1 MNYGNVIGNA
11 EIEFFY
17 KKKFIKT
24 YIYLLGTD
32 TDRIIK
38 NRVSKLIFRYGG
50 GTLPLESISI
60 TNKSYKEIPFNKIN
74 SELQII

>member
-1 MNYGNVIGNA
+1 MSYWNVIGNA
-11 EIEFFY
+11 EIELFY
-17 KKKFIKT
+17 KKSFIKT
-24 YIYLLGTD
+24 YIYLFGTD

-74 SELQII
+74 SEVQII

>member
-1 MNYGNVIGNA
+1 MNFGNVVGNA

-17 KKKFIKT
+17 KKTFIKT

-38 NRVSKLIFRYGG
+38 NRISKLIFRYGG
-50 GTLPLESISI
+50 DTVPLETISI
-60 TNKSYKEIPFNKIN
+60 TNKFYKEIPSNKIN
-74 SELQII
+74 SEVQII